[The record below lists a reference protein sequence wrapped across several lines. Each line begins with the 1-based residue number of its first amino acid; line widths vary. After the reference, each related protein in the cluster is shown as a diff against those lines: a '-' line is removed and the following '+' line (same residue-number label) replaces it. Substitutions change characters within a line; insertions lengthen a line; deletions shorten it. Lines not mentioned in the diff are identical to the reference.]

1 MSAPTQP
8 AVAKKRPTRTRTTRV
23 SARPAV
29 AISTLK
35 PHHVDL
41 RPDFVSLV
49 CPDCER
55 WSAVTGA
62 QSAAPKLVPHHAA
75 RAGAPGQHRCPGSNR
90 LVLLDLTIAQWTE
103 RTTDANTDAGA
114 RRTTKVL
121 RKPKTPPAPPVS
133 RMVSAQLNTESARQT
148 YTAHRSRCSA
158 CTGRA
163 HCTDGERLGA
173 IFVRLTRQEPR
184 RRQDEELLEKRA
196 AEAEGRRIRQLPR
209 KRAAEWAAVIQQ
221 VRRADAQREQRPAGD
236 SPTDGPS
243 VQVQRVR
250 PPR

>member
-8 AVAKKRPTRTRTTRV
+8 PVAKKRPIRTRTTRV
-23 SARPAV
+23 SARPAL

-55 WSAVTGA
+55 WAAVTGA
-62 QSAAPKLVPHHAA
+62 QGSAPKLVPHHAA
-75 RAGAPGQHRCPGSNR
+75 RAGAPGQHRCPGANR

-103 RTTDANTDAGA
+103 RTTEANTDAGA

-121 RKPKTPPAPPVS
+121 LKPKMQPAPPVS
-133 RMVSAQLNTESARQT
+133 RMVPAQLNAASARQV
-148 YTAHRSRCSA
+148 YTAHRNRCSA

-173 IFVRLTRQEPR
+173 IVVWLTRQEPR
-184 RRQDEELLEKRA
+184 RRQVEELLEKRA
-196 AEAEGRRIRQLPR
+196 AEAERRRIRQLPR
-209 KRAAEWAAVIQQ
+209 KRAAEWAAVVPQ
-221 VRRADAQREQRPAGD
+221 VRRTDTQREQRPAGD
-236 SPTDGPS
+236 APTDGPS

-250 PPR
+250 SPR